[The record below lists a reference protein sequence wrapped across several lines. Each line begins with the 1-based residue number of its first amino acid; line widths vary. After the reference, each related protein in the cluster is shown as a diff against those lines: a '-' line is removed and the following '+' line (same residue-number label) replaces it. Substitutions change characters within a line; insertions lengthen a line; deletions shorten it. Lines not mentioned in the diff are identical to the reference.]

1 MRSSH
6 NISYLSGRTATSDV
20 WIGLNDLGFS
30 GLFSW
35 SDHHEVT
42 FTYWAPGEPNNH
54 LGFDEDCVELFHQV
68 LMRYKAQEPNV
79 LNTGAWMSSQCFAS
93 QSGRWNDVTCTEL
106 NTYICKTP
114 KGHYP
119 LPSIQPTI
127 YGCPQVSHALSWRPR
142 VTITLS
148 H

>member
-1 MRSSH
+1 MSEIAVTSFSFALVLTFCTSGHRRRLGVHGRLHVCECVQRLHTHDGCMCSSH
-6 NISYLSGRTATSDV
+6 NISFLSRRTATNDV

-54 LGFDEDCVELFHQV
+54 LGFNEDCVELFHQV

-79 LNTGAWMSSQCFAS
+79 LNTGA
-93 QSGRWNDVTCTEL
+93 
-106 NTYICKTP
+106 
-114 KGHYP
+114 
-119 LPSIQPTI
+119 
-127 YGCPQVSHALSWRPR
+127 
-142 VTITLS
+142 
-148 H
+148 